1 MPNSFYVL
9 NVIILSLLLYYP
21 VNKLIFVLSVR
32 RLEKKIGKQLNN
44 IQKSGQLKRS
54 RFISILLIIIFPC
67 LFNINILDIK

>member
-32 RLEKKIGKQLNN
+32 RLERKIGKQLNN
-44 IQKSGQLKRS
+44 IQKSGQLRRS
-54 RFISILLIIIFPC
+54 RFISILLIIIFSC

>member
-9 NVIILSLLLYYP
+9 NVIVLSVLLYYP

-32 RLEKKIGKQLNN
+32 RLEKKIGKKLNN
-44 IQKSGQLKRS
+44 FQKSGQLRRS
-54 RFISILLIIIFPC
+54 RFISIFLIIIFSC